1 MTVRIGI
8 NGFGAIGRRA
18 LRYAWD
24 NPNVEIVGCNDLAD
38 PKTLAYLLQYD
49 SHYGR
54 FPHSVEVEGDSL
66 VIDGKKIRVF
76 EEKDPANLPWG
87 ELGVDVVLEATG
99 VFTDA
104 EKARAH
110 LEGGAKKVLIAAPAK
125 KEDVTLVMGVNED
138 WYDPE
143 KHHIISMASCTTNC
157 LAPVAKVLHE
167 EFGIKRGLMTTV
179 HAYTAGQKIL
189 DAPAGKL
196 ARGRAAA
203 QNIVPTTTG
212 AAKAVTLVM
221 PELEGKMNGMA
232 MRVPT
237 PVVSIVDLVAEVE
250 SPASVEAIN
259 AAMKEAASGKLKGIL
274 GYEEMPLVSKDYQGD
289 DRSAIFD
296 ATQTMVIEEKMVKVL
311 AWYDNE
317 WAYACRLVDLA
328 EYIKNKG

>member
-1 MTVRIGI
+1 MTVKIGI

-18 LRYAWD
+18 LRYGWD
-24 NPNVEIVGCNDLAD
+24 NPNIEFVACNDLAD

-54 FPHSVEVEGDSL
+54 FPGRVEVRDDRL
-66 VIDGKKIRVF
+66 VIDGKELRVF
-76 EEKDPANLPWG
+76 EEKDPAKIPWG

-110 LEGGAKKVLIAAPAK
+110 LEAGAKKVLIAAPAK
-125 KEDVTLVMGVNED
+125 NEDVTLVMGVNEE

-196 ARGRAAA
+196 SRGRAAA

-237 PVVSIVDLVAEVE
+237 PVVSIVDLVAELDKE
-250 SPASVEAIN
+250 ASVEAIN
-259 AAMKEAASGKLKGIL
+259 AAMKEAAEGRLKGIL

-289 DRSAIFD
+289 ERSSIFD
-296 ATQTMVIEEKMVKVL
+296 ATQTMVIEGKMVKIL

-317 WAYACRLVDLA
+317 WGYACRLVDLA
-328 EYIKNKG
+328 KYIIKKG

>member
-1 MTVRIGI
+1 MTLKIGI

-24 NPNVEIVGCNDLAD
+24 NPEVEIVGCNDLTD
-38 PKTLAYLLQYD
+38 PETLAYLLQYD

-54 FPHSVEVEGDSL
+54 FPGQVRVGDGAL
-66 VIDGKKIRVF
+66 EIDGRQVRVF
-76 EEKDPANLPWG
+76 SEKDPSRLPWG
-87 ELGVDVVLEATG
+87 ELGAEIILEATG
-99 VFTDA
+99 VFNDA
-104 EKARAH
+104 DQARAH
-110 LEGGAKKVLIAAPAK
+110 LEAGAERVLIAAPAK
-125 KEDVTLVMGVNED
+125 KEDLTVVMGVNEH

-143 KHHIISMASCTTNC
+143 KHRIISNASCTTNC
-157 LAPVAKVLHE
+157 LAPVARVLHE
-167 EFGIKRGLMTTV
+167 NFGIKRGLMTTV

-196 ARGRAAA
+196 SRGRAAA

-212 AAKAVTLVM
+212 AAKAVTMVM

-250 SPASVEAIN
+250 KPATVEKIN
-259 AAMKEAASGKLKGIL
+259 QAMEKAATGELKGIL
-274 GYEEMPLVSKDYQGD
+274 GYEEMPLVSKDFQGD
-289 DRSAIFD
+289 SRSAIFD
-296 ATQTMVIEEKMVKVL
+296 ATQTMVIEDQMVKIL

-317 WAYACRLVDLA
+317 WGYACRLVDMA
-328 EYIKNKG
+328 EYIKKKG